1 MSNPRFTSRRTGDE
15 TQCVLN
21 EIHETESR
29 MYADLYE
36 LEIQKKKDCVV
47 QLLKRYYHGALYV
60 YIDHHTYCL
69 TIHGG
74 NLKIEDRIG
83 NDIPIEPNILD
94 DILICLEEGEIYS
107 DERIVTYA
115 QLRLPP
121 KPVLGK
127 ETVELR

>member
-15 TQCVLN
+15 TLRVLY
-21 EIHETESR
+21 EIQDTVTRTYE
-29 MYADLYE
+29 DLYE
-36 LEIQKKKDCVV
+36 LEMQKMKEYAV
-47 QLLKRYYHGALYV
+47 QLLKRYYHGAMYMYL
-60 YIDHHTYCL
+60 DHHIYCL
-69 TIHGG
+69 TVRAG

-83 NDIPIEPNILD
+83 NDIPIDRKILD
-94 DILICLEEGEIYS
+94 EILIRIQEGDIYS

>member
-1 MSNPRFTSRRTGDE
+1 
-15 TQCVLN
+15 
-21 EIHETESR
+21 

-47 QLLKRYYHGALYV
+47 QLLKRYYHGAM
-60 YIDHHTYCL
+60 YIRLDYRIYCL
-69 TIHGG
+69 TVRAG

-83 NDIPIEPNILD
+83 NDILIGSDILD
-94 DILICLEEGEIYS
+94 DILICIEEGEIYS

-127 ETVELR
+127 ETVELC